1 MRVLWGWCL
10 PSLAGFHLI
19 SSAPFTHWPFVALSK
34 RSGRAASSHARQTG
48 SLKRWEKRP
57 FPQPSTWE
65 QARTADKPLLNLCR
79 SSAVKLC
86 LDDMYEPGH
95 LTAALGN
102 RRHTRRLMCGVAASR
117 HPAHTCSSRSQAV
130 VCHHGSCADTT
141 VSAAAL

>member
-1 MRVLWGWCL
+1 MVPPFPGWFPFDFL
-10 PSLAGFHLI
+10 SPVHSLALC
-19 SSAPFTHWPFVALSK
+19 
-34 RSGRAASSHARQTG
+34 G
-48 SLKRWEKRP
+48 S
-57 FPQPSTWE
+57 E
-65 QARTADKPLLNLCR
+65 QAEWQGSELPRTTDRVSKAVGGKTFSPTFYLGTADKPLLNLCR

-86 LDDMYEPGH
+86 LDDTYEPGH

>member
-34 RSGRAASSHARQTG
+34 RSGRAASSHTRQTVSKAVG
-48 SLKRWEKRP
+48 GKTFSPTFYLG
-57 FPQPSTWE
+57 
-65 QARTADKPLLNLCR
+65 TADKPLLNLCR

-86 LDDMYEPGH
+86 LDDTYEPGH

-117 HPAHTCSSRSQAV
+117 HPAHTCSSHSQAV
-130 VCHHGSCADTT
+130 VCHHGSYADTT